1 VDRLIRHQPRG
12 PRLIALIVVGLAV
25 EFAIALVG
33 HVVGPSELADVYGA
47 LGLFAAIAVGLIGGA
62 WAGLVVGGGGGLA
75 FIVLIASSQPQPS
88 PYLDGVPLM
97 LLWAG
102 LAAACGAGSQIVRDA
117 VAKADDA
124 ADVAQRRISGLHR
137 AV

>member
-1 VDRLIRHQPRG
+1 MLDRLIRHQPRG
-12 PRLIALIVVGLAV
+12 AGLIALIVVGLAG

-33 HVVGPSELADVYGA
+33 NVVGPSEMADVYGA

-75 FIVLIASSQPQPS
+75 FVVLIASSQPS
-88 PYLDGVPLM
+88 STYLDGVPLM

-102 LAAACGAGSQIVRDA
+102 LAAACGAGSQILRDA

-124 ADVAQRRISGLHR
+124 ADVAQ
-137 AV
+137 